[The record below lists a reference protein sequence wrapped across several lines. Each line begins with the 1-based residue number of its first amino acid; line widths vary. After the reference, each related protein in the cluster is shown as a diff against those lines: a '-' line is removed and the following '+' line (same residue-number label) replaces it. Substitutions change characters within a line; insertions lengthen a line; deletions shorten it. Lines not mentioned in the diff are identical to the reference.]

1 MSDTPIGSTASP
13 DLGKSSTGLQPNLA
27 ALFAYV
33 LGLVTGIIFFV
44 IEKENKFVKFHAMQ
58 SICFAAALFIGS
70 FVLAFIPIL
79 GWIAALLLQMAALAF
94 WIIVMIKAY
103 NGQWY
108 KLPVVGDIAAKQVG
122 GI

>member
-1 MSDTPIGSTASP
+1 MSDATGTAQEP

-33 LGLVTGIIFFV
+33 LGLITGIIFFV

-58 SICFAAALFIGS
+58 AICFSVAMIIVGCILM
-70 FVLAFIPIL
+70 FIPIL
-79 GWIAALLLQMAALAF
+79 GWIALMLLQFVVLAF
-94 WIIVMIKAY
+94 WIICMIKAY
-103 NGQWY
+103 QGQWY
-108 KLPVVGDIAAKQVG
+108 KLPIVGEIAAKQVG